1 MPRKTRYGERELYP
15 SVERFLKKRFSCFV
29 TAQDRG
35 VKFGRVDVVGVRDIG
50 KSLTGAFEVIAVEV
64 KAGNQPFNTAVGQA
78 YGYSVYAERCYL
90 ADVRSRPFSLEE
102 IDIASSLSVGL
113 LLIRE
118 NGNISE
124 VLASPVHKPLIDM
137 RAELLFKLGYAQCT
151 ICGSVF
157 QCGDDKNWERYVS
170 RYVKKAW
177 DKERGYIYWLDKI
190 KKLKGL
196 SPRAYKERR
205 YICADCVY
213 NLYDEI
219 MPD

>member
-1 MPRKTRYGERELYP
+1 MPRRTKPSESDYYP
-15 SVERFLKKRFSCFV
+15 LVRRFLEKRFSCFV
-29 TAQDRG
+29 TGQDRG
-35 VKFGRVDVVGVRDIG
+35 TKFGRVDVVGARDIG

-64 KAGNQPFNTAVGQA
+64 KAGNQPFNTAIGQA

-90 ADVRSRPFSLEE
+90 ADVRSRLFSLEE

-137 RAELLFKLGYAQCT
+137 KAELLFKLGYAQCT
-151 ICGSVF
+151 VCGTAF
-157 QCGDDKNWERYVS
+157 QCGDDQNWERHVK

-177 DKERGYIYWLDKI
+177 KQQQGLVYWLHQRKQP
-190 KKLKGL
+190 GE
-196 SPRAYKERR
+196 YKERR
-205 YICADCVY
+205 YICVACIHA
-213 NLYDEI
+213 LYDEVLGKLG
-219 MPD
+219 PE